1 MERRRPIVS
10 CVDERCP
17 PTCNQWISPWSE
29 GDAHEFCE
37 HAIGHCTV
45 PETLR
50 VQKIWPGDHQ
60 LFFRWELCTC
70 FVWDFNLTTFE
81 ISTHHLKEIFA
92 DSWLCADSSTWR
104 CQVRCGIELKNL
116 AWSCGET
123 SIWFV
128 THVLSSG
135 KLRMKQ
141 MDGCERLDNFEFAC
155 RFNHF
160 AILHLFHLQWV
171 WKPFLCT

>member
-60 LFFRWELCTC
+60 LFFRWELRTC
-70 FVWDFNLTTFE
+70 FVYDFNLTTFE

-92 DSWLCADSSTWR
+92 DSRLCADSST
-104 CQVRCGIELKNL
+104 
-116 AWSCGET
+116 
-123 SIWFV
+123 
-128 THVLSSG
+128 
-135 KLRMKQ
+135 
-141 MDGCERLDNFEFAC
+141 
-155 RFNHF
+155 
-160 AILHLFHLQWV
+160 
-171 WKPFLCT
+171 